1 MTYFDKMPKRWE
13 TNSEKWNK
21 DAIENL
27 SSNRDARPFWVAD
40 MDFYCAPEIIKKAEK
55 VAHSGVYGYPSF
67 PSLISVFKEWLER
80 KHNWVVDE
88 GNIAFSM
95 GLLHGLALSI
105 DVFTKEGDG
114 IIIPTP
120 CYRPFRELCS
130 LSNRKIIELPLSYDK
145 ETSSFSLPL
154 DKLEEKAK
162 SAKMILFCSPH
173 NPTGIVFK
181 ENELKEVL
189 NIAKKNSLVV
199 ISDEIHGD
207 LVHPGSCHIPMGKA
221 NEKIKAKCITFMAPS
236 KTFNIAGEHSA
247 FAIFSDEE
255 TKDKWKKKEKALWLT
270 EPGYF
275 VGEMISTS
283 YTSCDEY
290 NKELCKYLKDNYDY
304 ISSFFEKNKLGIKVV
319 KSNASFVAF
328 LDCTELYDK
337 IKTREEKSGNEDM
350 LLSHFF
356 GKYALVAVNYG
367 TWFGEEYYTFVRFNY
382 GTNREEIKSALERI
396 KKAIESL

>member
-1 MTYFDKMPKRWE
+1 MTYFDKMPKRWK
-13 TNSEKWNK
+13 TNSIKWNK

-40 MDFYCAPEIIKKAEK
+40 MDFYSAPAIIKKAEE

-67 PSLISVFKEWLER
+67 TNLIPTFKDWLKR
-80 KHNWVVDE
+80 KHNWLVDE
-88 GNIAFSM
+88 NNIAFSM

-105 DVFTKEGDG
+105 DIFTKEGDG

-145 ETSSFSLPL
+145 ETSSFSFCL
-154 DKLEEKAK
+154 DELEEKAK
-162 SAKMILFCSPH
+162 NAKLLLFCSPH

-181 ENELKEVL
+181 ENELKGLLE
-189 NIAKKNSLVV
+189 IAKKNSLLVL
-199 ISDEIHGD
+199 SDEIHSD
-207 LVHPGSCHIPMGKA
+207 LVHSDLRHIPMGKA
-221 NEKIKAKCITFMAPS
+221 NESVKAKCITFMAPS

-247 FAIFSDEE
+247 FAIFSDKE
-255 TKDKWKKKEKALWLT
+255 TKDKWTKKEKALWLT

-275 VGEMISTS
+275 VGEMISTC

-290 NKELCKYLKDNYDY
+290 NKKLCKYLKDNYDY
-304 ISSFFEKNKLGIKVV
+304 ISSFFEENKLGIKAV
-319 KSNASFVAF
+319 KSNASFVVF
-328 LDCTELYDK
+328 LDCAK
-337 IKTREEKSGNEDM
+337 IYPRIKEKMNDESENI
-350 LLSHFF
+350 LSHFF
-356 GKYALVAVNYG
+356 GKYAFVAVNDG
-367 TWFGEEYYTFVRFNY
+367 TWFGKEYYTFVRFNY

>member
-40 MDFYCAPEIIKKAEK
+40 MDFYCAPEIIKKTEK

-145 ETSSFSLPL
+145 ETSLFSLPL

-189 NIAKKNSLVV
+189 NIAKKNSLLVL
-199 ISDEIHGD
+199 SDEIHGD

-255 TKDKWKKKEKALWLT
+255 TKDRWTRKEKALWLT

-337 IKTREEKSGNEDM
+337 IKKREEKSGNEDM

>member
-27 SSNRDARPFWVAD
+27 SSNRNARPFWVAD

-88 GNIAFSM
+88 GNIAFST

-105 DVFTKEGDG
+105 DVFTEEGDG

-173 NPTGIVFK
+173 NPTGIVYK
-181 ENELKEVL
+181 NNELEEVL
-189 NIAKKNSLVV
+189 NIAKKNSLLVL
-199 ISDEIHGD
+199 SDEIHSD
-207 LVHPGSCHIPMGKA
+207 LVRPGSCHIPMGKA

-255 TKDKWKKKEKALWLT
+255 AKDRWMRKEKALWLT

-328 LDCTELYDK
+328 LDCTELYYK
-337 IKTREEKSGNEDM
+337 IKKREEKSGNEDM

>member
-105 DVFTKEGDG
+105 DVFTEEGDG

-145 ETSSFSLPL
+145 ETSLFSLPL

-189 NIAKKNSLVV
+189 NIAKKNSLLVL
-199 ISDEIHGD
+199 SDEIHSD

-255 TKDKWKKKEKALWLT
+255 TKDRWTRKEKALWLT

-337 IKTREEKSGNEDM
+337 IKKREEKSGNEDM